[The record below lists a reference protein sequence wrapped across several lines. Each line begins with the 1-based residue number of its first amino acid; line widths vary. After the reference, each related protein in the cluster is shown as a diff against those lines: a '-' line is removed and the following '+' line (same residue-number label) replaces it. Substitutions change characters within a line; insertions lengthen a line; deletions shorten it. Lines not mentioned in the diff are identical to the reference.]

1 MDGYASG
8 LACVEGT
15 EGVDGAGMD
24 FFKKHKRKILL
35 GAGLL
40 AAGLGLYYLT
50 KSKKSAPRGGRAL
63 GSVPRAR
70 KETPRARKDT
80 PKRRRRATK
89 RRGRKAKKP
98 MLSVRLV

>member
-50 KSKKSAPRGGRAL
+50 KSKKSAPRGGRSL
-63 GSVPRAR
+63 GGVPRAR
-70 KETPRARKDT
+70 KNT